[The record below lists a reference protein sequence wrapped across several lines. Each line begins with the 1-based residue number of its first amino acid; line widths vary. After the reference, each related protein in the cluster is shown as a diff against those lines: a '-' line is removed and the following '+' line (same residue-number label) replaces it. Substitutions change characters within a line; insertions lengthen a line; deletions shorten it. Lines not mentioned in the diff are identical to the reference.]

1 MLIFLRAT
9 HKQGLPNE
17 AVGFV
22 GERVAQ
28 QKDAGGGEAV
38 ARGGQE
44 TGQRLANGV
53 AVRNAVLDEK
63 TLAQHGQTQFHQLQ
77 ETDPRHNES
86 EVDAGAHATTA
97 DPDAQRLA
105 HSTSS
110 NRSHG
115 LFATDPGILRY

>member
-1 MLIFLRAT
+1 VT
-9 HKQGLPNE
+9 
-17 AVGFV
+17 
-22 GERVAQ
+22 
-28 QKDAGGGEAV
+28 
-38 ARGGQE
+38 RGGQE

-53 AVRNAVLDEK
+53 AVRNAILDEQ

-77 ETDPRHNES
+77 ETDPRHNET

-115 LFATDPGILRY
+115 LLATDPGILRY

>member
-63 TLAQHGQTQFHQLQ
+63 TLAQHGQTQFHQL
-77 ETDPRHNES
+77 
-86 EVDAGAHATTA
+86 
-97 DPDAQRLA
+97 
-105 HSTSS
+105 
-110 NRSHG
+110 
-115 LFATDPGILRY
+115 